1 MEGSGKRRRFDAAFK
16 AEAVRLVTHG
26 GLTQS
31 QVARQL
37 GVDAKRIAQWKK
49 QMQQHGTPERAFPVK
64 ATTMTPNWL
73 DFGVK
78 WRLAYGARHFKKG
91 GAHLRRASKTM
102 RFSFIQEHR
111 GQWPVGALCRTLG
124 VTRPG
129 YGAWQRR
136 HEANQEVPS
145 LHRQED
151 ARLTLCIKA
160 AHRQGRRLYGSPRV
174 HRTLRQQGVCI
185 SRNSPDASSR
195 IARRVPGTP
204 QTLHHAVQPSAAGGR
219 ESLGAALYTRA
230 GRHGETG
237 SGVATSLTFPPQKA
251 GCIWP
256 QCKICFRGALWVGH

>member
-1 MEGSGKRRRFDAAFK
+1 
-16 AEAVRLVTHG
+16 
-26 GLTQS
+26 
-31 QVARQL
+31 
-37 GVDAKRIAQWKK
+37 
-49 QMQQHGTPERAFPVK
+49 
-64 ATTMTPNWL
+64 
-73 DFGVK
+73 
-78 WRLAYGARHFKKG
+78 
-91 GAHLRRASKTM
+91 M

-160 AHRQGRRLYGSPRV
+160 AHRQAPALWESACASHAAPAGRV
-174 HRTLRQQGVCI
+174 HQPQAGG
-185 SRNSPDASSR
+185 SPDASSR

-219 ESLGAALYTRA
+219 EFFGAALYTRA
-230 GRHGETG
+230 GRHGEPGLVWRHHYVPTAEG
-237 SGVATSLTFPPQKA
+237 WLYLATVQDLFSRRIVGWALGENLEAELVCEALSRP
-251 GCIWP
+251 
-256 QCKICFRGALWVGH
+256 CKRAAAWAAWALKSCFTRIAAANTRDGGLNGRWTSTALYPA

>member
-1 MEGSGKRRRFDAAFK
+1 
-16 AEAVRLVTHG
+16 
-26 GLTQS
+26 
-31 QVARQL
+31 
-37 GVDAKRIAQWKK
+37 
-49 QMQQHGTPERAFPVK
+49 
-64 ATTMTPNWL
+64 
-73 DFGVK
+73 
-78 WRLAYGARHFKKG
+78 
-91 GAHLRRASKTM
+91 M

-185 SRNSPDASSR
+185 SRKRVARLMRQAGLRGVCRGRRKPCTTQSNPRLPVAANLLERRFTPEQVGMVNRVWCGDITYVPTAEGWLYLATVQDLFSR
-195 IARRVPGTP
+195 RIVGWALGENLEAELVCEAFEQAM
-204 QTLHHAVQPSAAGGR
+204 QTRGSVGSVGFEKLFHSDRGSQYAGWWFERTLDKHGIPSMSRKGNCWDNAVAEFFRQ
-219 ESLGAALYTRA
+219 L
-230 GRHGETG
+230 
-237 SGVATSLTFPPQKA
+237 QK
-251 GCIWP
+251 
-256 QCKICFRGALWVGH
+256 